1 MNINEETRENQSDDI
16 DLIGLLK
23 VFWDYKLSI
32 IIILTLFSILS
43 VFYSLSLPNKY
54 QSSALLTVISESNQQ
69 SALNQFGGI
78 AGIAGIAIPQESN
91 KAQVGI
97 EVLKSRS
104 FIEDFIER
112 RGIKD
117 LLMASTG
124 WDRETNKIIFDDELF
139 LQSKSEWVKED
150 GITIEPSI
158 HKTYDFWMKEIFT
171 YEEDLK
177 TGFITVRLEYF
188 SPYLAK
194 EWLDLLMHDLN
205 NFMRDR
211 DVREAELSIEY
222 LNNEVSGTK
231 SEALK
236 DVFYNLIKTNTEK
249 KMLAFSREDYLFRI
263 IDPPIAPEEKS
274 SPNRPLICI
283 LGFLLGL
290 MFSFIYVL
298 FMNYIFRNSEK

>member
-1 MNINEETRENQSDDI
+1 
-16 DLIGLLK
+16 
-23 VFWDYKLSI
+23 
-32 IIILTLFSILS
+32 
-43 VFYSLSLPNKY
+43 
-54 QSSALLTVISESNQQ
+54 
-69 SALNQFGGI
+69 
-78 AGIAGIAIPQESN
+78 
-91 KAQVGI
+91 
-97 EVLKSRS
+97 
-104 FIEDFIER
+104 
-112 RGIKD
+112 
-117 LLMASTG
+117 
-124 WDRETNKIIFDDELF
+124 
-139 LQSKSEWVKED
+139 
-150 GITIEPSI
+150 
-158 HKTYDFWMKEIFT
+158 
-171 YEEDLK
+171 
-177 TGFITVRLEYF
+177 
-188 SPYLAK
+188 
-194 EWLDLLMHDLN
+194 MHDLN